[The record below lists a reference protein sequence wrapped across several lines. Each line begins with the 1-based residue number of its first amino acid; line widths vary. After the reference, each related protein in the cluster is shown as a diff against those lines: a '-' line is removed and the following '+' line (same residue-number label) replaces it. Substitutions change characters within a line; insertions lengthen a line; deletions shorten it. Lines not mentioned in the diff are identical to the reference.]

1 MDIEYQIKFPEF
13 LSKLSYYS
21 NNYIRKNSNDL
32 NIEEEINN
40 KSVKFNI

>member
-21 NNYIRKNSNDL
+21 NNL